1 MKINFQL
8 FNNNYHLQTL
18 LHMLPYK
25 HNHIIFKE
33 AFPMNKRNNV
43 IKFGGNP
50 MTLLGNEIKLGD
62 KAPDFTVLTSEL
74 SPLSLSDLKGQVRV
88 ISVVPSIDTSVCDI
102 QTRWFNEE
110 AAKIDGLTILSV
122 SVDLPFALKKYC
134 AAKDIANIKTVSD
147 HKDLDFGLKYGFVI
161 EELRLLAR
169 GTVVVDKDDIVRH
182 VEYVANL
189 GDQPDY
195 DKLMA
200 VVKQYL

>member
-1 MKINFQL
+1 
-8 FNNNYHLQTL
+8 
-18 LHMLPYK
+18 
-25 HNHIIFKE
+25 
-33 AFPMNKRNNV
+33 MNKRSDV
-43 IKFGGNP
+43 IKFGGNS
-50 MTLLGNEIKLGD
+50 MILLGNEVKIGD
-62 KAPDFTVLTSEL
+62 KAPNFTVLTPEL
-74 SPLSLSDLKGQVRV
+74 SSLSLGDTKGHVRV

-110 AAKIDGLTILSV
+110 AAKIEGLTILSV

-169 GTVVVDKDDIVRH
+169 GTVVIDKDDIVRH
-182 VEYVANL
+182 VEYVANV

-195 DKLMA
+195 NKVMDI
-200 VVKQYL
+200 VKQYL